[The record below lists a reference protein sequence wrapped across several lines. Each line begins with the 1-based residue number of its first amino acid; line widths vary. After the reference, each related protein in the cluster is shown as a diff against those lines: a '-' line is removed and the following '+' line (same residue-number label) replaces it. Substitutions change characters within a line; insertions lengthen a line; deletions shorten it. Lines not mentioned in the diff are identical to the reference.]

1 MSNPIKIGVM
11 GCANIAIRSII
22 PKIKENPLFE
32 LVYIAS
38 RSIDK
43 AKKYADLFECK
54 ALGSYDELVLSNE
67 IDAVYMPLP
76 TGLHEEWVL
85 KSLENDKHILIEKS
99 LAVNFE
105 SAKKMVNKAKEKDL
119 LIMEDFMF
127 LYHSQQNQIKE
138 LINSG
143 EIGEIRCFRSSFGF
157 PPFTDDNFR
166 YNKELGGGAL
176 LDAAAYTVRASQLF
190 FGDDLNVQAAQ
201 LNNIPNKEVDI
212 YGGAFLTDSK
222 GTVMQLAFGFDNYY
236 QCNYEFWGSKGKLTV
251 HKSFTPKEN
260 EEPLITINKQDE
272 TKEYRLPSDDHFK
285 NILTE
290 FANSILLKNF
300 EAKYQEILNQSRL
313 LNEVR
318 IKGTK
323 QN

>member
-1 MSNPIKIGVM
+1 MTKPIKIGVM
-11 GCANIAIRSII
+11 GCANIATRSII
-22 PKIKENPLFE
+22 PKIKANPLFE
-32 LVYIAS
+32 LVSIAS
-38 RSIDK
+38 RSLDK
-43 AKKYADLFECK
+43 AQKYADLFNCK
-54 ALGSYDELVLSNE
+54 ALGSYEELVNSND
-67 IDAVYMPLP
+67 IDAIYMPLP

-85 KSLENDKHILIEKS
+85 KSLDKNKHILIEKS
-99 LAVNFE
+99 LAINYQ
-105 SAKKMVNKAKEKDL
+105 SAKKMVEKAKEKNL

-127 LYHSQQNQIKE
+127 LYHSQQNHIKQV
-138 LINSG
+138 LNNG

-190 FGDDLNVQAAQ
+190 FGNDLNVQAAQ
-201 LNNIPNKEVDI
+201 LNTINNKEVDI

-236 QCNYEFWGSKGKLTV
+236 QCNYEFWGSKGKLIV

-260 EEPLITINKQDE
+260 EKPVITIHKQDE
-272 TKEYRLPSDDHFK
+272 SHEYSLPSDDHFK

-290 FANSILLKNF
+290 FATSITSGNF
-300 EAKYQEILNQSRL
+300 EVKYTEILNQSRL
-313 LNEVR
+313 LNELK
-318 IKGTK
+318 IKSTH
-323 QN
+323 